1 MIRIEPHWLLRLKIL
16 SLSWGAIERWL
27 SLKLLFPDFHLPL
40 TSLRI
45 GQDFIEQGSTRAP
58 EICPAESFVN
68 VDSLIFAKVLSL
80 DFQDFLGQVE
90 VLQARLRC
98 KLGPLRRDGAL
109 DGRELGAGELLPVL
123 ERLHCDLPDR
133 RVDELVSPKLRF
145 NSALG
150 LLLPLPNLRIY
161 VLFQRPFPLNLV

>member
-1 MIRIEPHWLLRLKIL
+1 
-16 SLSWGAIERWL
+16 
-27 SLKLLFPDFHLPL
+27 
-40 TSLRI
+40 
-45 GQDFIEQGSTRAP
+45 
-58 EICPAESFVN
+58 
-68 VDSLIFAKVLSL
+68 
-80 DFQDFLGQVE
+80 
-90 VLQARLRC
+90 
-98 KLGPLRRDGAL
+98 
-109 DGRELGAGELLPVL
+109 LLPVL